1 MQDSAPGI
9 CARIARGE
17 IAATEVLQACLNRID
32 HHNLAINAVVTQDR
46 AGAMAAAKCAD
57 EAVNAGGPPPS
68 LHGVPISIKDAF
80 ETAGLRTTSSHP
92 PLIDHVPVGDAT
104 VVARLRA
111 AGGVVVGKTNLS
123 QLAGDPQCWSPLF
136 GPTNNPWNPALTSGG
151 SSGGAAA
158 ALAMGF
164 SYLDIGSDIGGSIR
178 IPAAYCG
185 VAGLKATENRIPRTG
200 HIPHLPDAQRSVR
213 HMLSLGVQ
221 GKYVSDLRLGLD
233 IIAGPDGLDVEVP
246 PVSSPPVAGDAE
258 KHPLRVAWWDDF
270 AGLPLCSRTR
280 IALAQVIARLQQHGI
295 TVERRCPED
304 FDFAAA
310 WYAYGIIGGAEI
322 GLGMP
327 DVERFVL
334 ATAGKFLPRTQP
346 LARSFT
352 SGLSFDWGRYNAAL
366 NMRDRLITSLERF
379 LDDWDVWLCPVA
391 PTVAYPHC
399 QLGRY
404 RKPPNVLVDDRPLSY
419 LEATV
424 SMTTPFSLTG
434 SPVVTLPSGI
444 VDGLP
449 VGFQWVGKRWRDEVL
464 LECCAQIERVI
475 GGYVPPPQFE

>member
-1 MQDSAPGI
+1 MRDSAHGI

-17 IAATEVLQACLNRID
+17 IAATEVLQTCLNRID
-32 HHNLAINAVVTQDR
+32 HHDPAINAIVTQDR
-46 AGAMAAAKCAD
+46 ASAMAAAKRAD
-57 EAVNAGGPPPS
+57 EAVLAGGPLPP

-92 PLIDHVPVGDAT
+92 PLIDHVPARDAT
-104 VVARLRA
+104 VVARLRT
-111 AGGVVVGKTNLS
+111 AGGVVVGRTNLS
-123 QLAGDPQCWSPLF
+123 QLAGDPQRWSPLF

-158 ALAMGF
+158 AVAMGF

-200 HIPHLPDAQRSVR
+200 HIPHLPGAQRSVR
-213 HMLSLGVQ
+213 HMLSLGVL
-221 GKYVSDLRLGLD
+221 GKYVSDLRLGFE

-246 PVSSPPVAGDAE
+246 ALSPAAVKDAG
-258 KHPLRVAWWDDF
+258 KRPLRVAWWDDF

-280 IALAQVIARLQQHGI
+280 TALAQVVARLQQHGI

-310 WYAYGIIGGAEI
+310 WHAYGIIGGAEI

-352 SGLSFDWGRYNAAL
+352 RGLSFDWARYNDAL
-366 NMRDRLITSLERF
+366 NMRDRLIASLERF

-404 RKPPNVLVDDRPLSY
+404 GKPPNILVDERPLSY

-464 LECCAQIERVI
+464 LERCAQIEQVL
-475 GGYVPPPQFE
+475 GGYVPPQFE